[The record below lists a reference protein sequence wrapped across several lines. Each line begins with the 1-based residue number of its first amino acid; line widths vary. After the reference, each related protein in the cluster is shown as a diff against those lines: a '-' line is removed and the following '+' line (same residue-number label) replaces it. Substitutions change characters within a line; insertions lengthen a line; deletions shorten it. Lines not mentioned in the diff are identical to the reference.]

1 VRLLPYQES
10 HADAVAAALQQHG
23 LAIDGSDPGVGK
35 TYVAAKVAKDRGS
48 AVLVVCPKVSIPAW
62 RRVLEGFQVPVL
74 DIVNYEKLRTGNTP
88 HGKWSPRKQ
97 FEWSIPERT
106 LLIFDEVHRCKGKD
120 SQNAKMLRDAKG
132 LPMLLLSATLAENP
146 MELRAIA
153 HVTDLC
159 DWHRFWSW
167 LLKNGCKKGRFGLEF
182 NKRRTDVL
190 ASLHNELFKVRGS
203 RIRIADL
210 GNQFPDTQITAEA
223 LDFGED
229 IEKIYEEMEAELDAL
244 EEAAANDKPAQALTI
259 ALRARQSVELCK
271 VPGIVQLA
279 EDFLQDGK
287 SVVVF
292 TNYRAT
298 LDSLCERLKT
308 DCAIYGGQTAEARQA
323 CIDRFQSNADRV
335 IVVNIRAGGVSL
347 SLHDVHNTNP
357 RVALVCPT
365 YSGTE
370 LRQALGRVHRSGGSK
385 SLQRILFAAGSIEE
399 KICARVNAK
408 LDRMDL
414 LNDGIPTFS
423 DQELSPL
430 KNNLNEIST
439 PMSIEVETDIMPKN
453 KPKKTENKLE
463 HEDRAHSKHSPSS
476 LENKAKCPGW
486 FNDPDPNKDRSAAD
500 RGSLGHEMVEK
511 DNFDMAPDD
520 LELTE
525 AALKCKEFMQRFS
538 KPGTEHHKELRL
550 AIQDQFGHLDH
561 LFLHINLS
569 ADLVDLKFARNIYKA
584 DTAQFWAYML
594 GVWDRFPKINEI
606 RVWVLHPFLDHV
618 DMETYSREANYDQ
631 LHAIVRAIISKA
643 ENPNPDDFRVGKQCT
658 YCGRLGKCRAWA
670 ELGADIAS
678 RYDAEGRKYAI
689 PAGGADVND
698 PETLAVLWRLAPL
711 ISKAADGW
719 RKAALQTRLEGT
731 DVPGLELFERT
742 GSREITNAAAAF
754 SAISDKVKPEDFIQ
768 ACDVKI
774 GALEKIFAET
784 FPRGEKGSSKKELMH
799 RLLDASAVST
809 GAPVQMLRELK

>member
-1 VRLLPYQES
+1 MKLLPYQES
-10 HADAVAAALQQHG
+10 HADAVAAALQLHG

-35 TYVAAKVAKDRGS
+35 TYVAAQVAKHNAKR
-48 AVLVVCPKVSIPAW
+48 VLVVCPKVSIPAW

-153 HVTDLC
+153 HVTGLC

-229 IEKIYEEMEAELDAL
+229 IDKIYEEMEAELDAL

-287 SVVVF
+287 SVVIF

-323 CIDRFQSNADRV
+323 CIDRFQSNTDRV
-335 IVVNIRAGGVSL
+335 IVVNIQAGGVSL

-430 KNNLNEIST
+430 KNNLNEIPAPLSV
-439 PMSIEVETDIMPKN
+439 EVESQIMPKN
-453 KPKKTENKLE
+453 KPEKKLE

-525 AALKCKEFMQRFS
+525 AALKCKDFMQRFS
-538 KPGTEHHKELRL
+538 KLGTEHHKELRL

-561 LFLHINLS
+561 LFVHTDGS

-594 GVWDRFPKINEI
+594 GAWDRFPKINEI

-618 DMETYSREANYDQ
+618 DMETYSRERDYDH
-631 LHAIVRAIISKA
+631 LYAVVRSIIQRA
-643 ENPNPDDFRVGKQCT
+643 ENPDPDNFRVGKQCT
-658 YCGRLGKCRAWA
+658 YCGRLGVCRAWA

-678 RYDAEGRKYAI
+678 RYDEEGRKYAV
-689 PAGGADVND
+689 PAGWADITD
-698 PETLAVLWRLAPL
+698 PESLSVLWRIAPL
-711 ISKAADGW
+711 IKKAAEGW
-719 RKAALQTRLEGT
+719 RKAALKMRLDGV
-731 DVPGLELFERT
+731 DVPGLELTERA
-742 GSREITNAAAAF
+742 GDREITNAAAAF

-784 FPRGEKGSSKKELMH
+784 FPRGEKGSSKRELMN
-799 RLLDASAVST
+799 RLIDASAVSS
-809 GAPVQMLRELK
+809 GAPVQMLRELKQ